1 MEEKNAINKKQ
12 QKALKAKHE
21 ESMAAMKKAH

>member
-1 MEEKNAINKKQ
+1 MQEKNDINKKQ